1 MEKAL
6 QGSPFVTSINKG
18 DLIVEFDTWNNT
30 NQNDINDDHVAILK
44 DGSSNHNINSLLS
57 PISLGN
63 IEDGAWHTVSFNWDP
78 LLQNFTVDFDGIQ
91 VATLNYDIVQNIFN
105 NNSAVYWGFTATTGG
120 SNNNQSVRFTNTST
134 FNPITDLVIC
144 ETDTVTISS
153 PVSTNSYLWSPNVS
167 INDNTIESPNFNPSI
182 TTTYYF
188 TELIVLVVLLKILS
202 KLQ

>member
-1 MEKAL
+1 MQLAL
-6 QGSPFVTSINKG
+6 MAWHLYYNNASTTYAPTAANSDFAIIDPS
-18 DLIVEFDTWNNT
+18 LIVEFDTWNNT

-134 FNPITDLVIC
+134 I
-144 ETDTVTISS
+144 
-153 PVSTNSYLWSPNVS
+153 
-167 INDNTIESPNFNPSI
+167 
-182 TTTYYF
+182 
-188 TELIVLVVLLKILS
+188 
-202 KLQ
+202 